1 MADSTRN
8 FKDLECWKAAREVRI
23 YVRDLITTFPRFETY
38 DLTENI
44 RLAARSITR
53 NISEGYGRFNFQEN
67 IQFCKVARG
76 SLYEIWDDLI
86 TSYDEGFIQKD
97 QLEKVSV
104 LIEEAIRT
112 LNGYIVYM
120 ERNKVKLPSN

>member
-8 FKDLECWKAAREVRI
+8 FKDLECWKAAREVRVF
-23 YVRDLITTFPRFETY
+23 VRDLITTFPRFETF

-86 TSYDEGFIQKD
+86 TSYDEGYIQKD

-120 ERNKVKLPSN
+120 EKNKVKLPAN

>member
-23 YVRDLITTFPRFETY
+23 YVRDLITTFPRFETF

-97 QLEKVSV
+97 QLEKVSL

-120 ERNKVKLPSN
+120 ERNKVKLPVN

>member
-23 YVRDLITTFPRFETY
+23 YVRDLITTFPRFETF

-120 ERNKVKLPSN
+120 ERNKVKLPAN

>member
-86 TSYDEGFIQKD
+86 TSYDEGYIQKD

-120 ERNKVKLPSN
+120 ERNKVKLPAN

>member
-1 MADSTRN
+1 MAETIRN

-23 YVRDLITTFPRFETY
+23 FVRDLITSLPRLDTY
-38 DLTENI
+38 DLTDNI

-86 TSYDEGFIQKD
+86 TCFDEGYIQKE
-97 QLEKVSV
+97 QLEKSTI

-120 ERNKVKLPSN
+120 ERNKQKVAAN

>member
-23 YVRDLITTFPRFETY
+23 YVRDLITTFPRFETF

-86 TSYDEGFIQKD
+86 TSYDEGYIQKD

-120 ERNKVKLPSN
+120 ERNKVKLPAN

>member
-23 YVRDLITTFPRFETY
+23 YVRDLITTFPRFETF

-86 TSYDEGFIQKD
+86 TSYDEGYIQKD
-97 QLEKVSV
+97 QLEKGSV

-120 ERNKVKLPSN
+120 ERNKVKLPAN

>member
-23 YVRDLITTFPRFETY
+23 YVRDLITTFPRFETF

-97 QLEKVSV
+97 QLEKVSL

-120 ERNKVKLPSN
+120 ERNKVKLPAN

>member
-23 YVRDLITTFPRFETY
+23 YVRDLITTFPRFETF

-86 TSYDEGFIQKD
+86 TSYDEGYIQKD

>member
-120 ERNKVKLPSN
+120 ERNKVKLPVN

>member
-86 TSYDEGFIQKD
+86 TSYDEGYIQKD

>member
-8 FKDLECWKAAREVRI
+8 FKDLECWKAAREVRVF
-23 YVRDLITTFPRFETY
+23 VRDLITTFPRFETF

-86 TSYDEGFIQKD
+86 TSYDEGYIQKD

-120 ERNKVKLPSN
+120 ERNKVKLPAN

>member
-1 MADSTRN
+1 MAETIRN
-8 FKDLECWKAAREVRI
+8 FKDLECWKASREVRI
-23 YVRDLITTFPRFETY
+23 YVRDLISTLPRLDTY
-38 DLTENI
+38 DLTDNI

-86 TSYDEGFIQKD
+86 TCLDEGYIQKE
-97 QLEKVSV
+97 QLEKATT

-120 ERNKVKLPSN
+120 ERNKVKLTAN

>member
-1 MADSTRN
+1 MAETMRN
-8 FKDLECWKAAREVRI
+8 FKDLECWKAAREVRV
-23 YVRDLITTFPRFETY
+23 YVRDLISTLPRLDTY
-38 DLTENI
+38 DLTDNI

-86 TSYDEGFIQKD
+86 TCLDEGYIQKE
-97 QLEKVSV
+97 QLEKGTI

-120 ERNKVKLPSN
+120 ERNKVKMTAN

>member
-1 MADSTRN
+1 MAEAIRN

-23 YVRDLITTFPRFETY
+23 YVRDLITSLPRLDTY
-38 DLTENI
+38 DLTDNI

-86 TSYDEGFIQKD
+86 TCLDEGYIQKE
-97 QLEKVSV
+97 QLEKATT

-120 ERNKVKLPSN
+120 ERNKVKLTAN